1 MMTACRCF
9 RVLDRFAPHRGVC
22 LPNGVVDQTQGGA
35 LTVAICLR
43 DTSTRLRR
51 QL

>member
-35 LTVAICLR
+35 LIVAICMR
-43 DTSTRLRR
+43 DTPTRLCR